1 MKLLIYANVT
11 SRKPEATAN
20 GTAMSWPEFTA
31 GDKVKIGVRFLEQI
45 EGSRVERMLGV
56 RAARLSLGLVDSSP
70 TGGTWSLQVGSG
82 ASTASNTTPPLPP
95 NIYPD
100 ALAATLNALP
110 AVTGPISPATVEQ
123 RGASYILKFG
133 AGAQVALSVPQNALS
148 PTSFARIRQSESAGV
163 YQTELRL
170 MQSPLASTTNY
181 SRELP
186 EAPSVSTVQ
195 EGYTDP
201 SNTYF
206 APEIQRVTVPAL
218 FRGTWQLRYGQY
230 QKTRILTTD
239 ETEETLK
246 EAIET
251 MLAPQGFKVTV
262 ARSSDTD
269 FLVVFDGEE
278 CLGADL
284 PEMAAAVFDAP
295 EGDVTLTLDLNTREI
310 FAALS
315 ESKLRQDCILELEAD
330 ILDDG
335 EDPEDPDATFTTVTL
350 FQSPVK
356 LRSELQWDSLATA
369 ATVDWLRPPTG
380 RTYTPFTEDQILT
393 GQQQAFSAAI
403 GDGEATEFTID
414 HNLGSELCQVV
425 VRENQTPGRLLGP
438 DEYVASFENDDSL
451 TLVFP
456 AAPAASSLA
465 VFVVAVGPASVFQA
479 HTHTQA
485 QIVGL
490 VDLLDDL
497 GSRVQTLESVLPS
510 TGPGA
515 TSSTQ
520 PSGIEIELPQTKEAL
535 FFRGDAS
542 AAFADKGISASALGR
557 PPMMFPAV
565 HDATIT
571 SFAALPLPA
580 AAADTVWQNTT
591 GATID
596 LGRGIYGGKVLDDG
610 FFASDGRALYAVTHS
625 GASTSYFPSGF
636 DRELWRI
643 FVNDR
648 MLRLNRTLDV
658 QFGIALQ
665 LVAATSNAQW
675 LLVIEHGTAPSQS
688 TPATTASNLENIEWS
703 ADPLLSQRIILTQ
716 NRQTHSFGARI
727 KRSLVSSVDTITAD
741 TLAYGVWEGANAL
754 APSGANFALRARLIN
769 FDTENALASDAR
781 GWITYEITAP
791 TGGADGATAK
801 AVIV

>member
-31 GDKVKIGVRFLEQI
+31 GDKIKLGVRFTEQV

-56 RAARLSLGLVDSSP
+56 KAARLSLGLVDSDP
-70 TGGTWSLQVGSG
+70 AGGTWALQVGSG
-82 ASTASNTTPPLPP
+82 ASTANNTTPPLPP
-95 NIYPD
+95 NIYPT

-110 AVTGPISPATVEQ
+110 AVTGNLSPATVEQ
-123 RGASYILKFG
+123 RGASYIITFG
-133 AGAQVALSVPQNALS
+133 DGAQTALSVPRNDLS

-170 MQSPLASTTNY
+170 LQAPLASATTY

-186 EAPSVSTVQ
+186 EAPSVATVQ

-230 QKTRILTTD
+230 QKTRILTTE
-239 ETEETLK
+239 ETEESLK

-251 MLAPQGFKVTV
+251 MLAPQDFKVTV
-262 ARSSDTD
+262 AQSSGTD
-269 FLVVFDGEE
+269 FLVVFDGEQ

-295 EGDVTLTLDLNTREI
+295 EGDVTLTLDLNTREV
-310 FAALS
+310 FAALA
-315 ESKLRQDCILELEAD
+315 ETKLRQDCILELEAD

-335 EDPEDPDATFTTVTL
+335 EDPEDPDAAFTTVTL

-356 LRSELQWDSLATA
+356 LRSELQWDALATA

-380 RTYTPFTEDQILT
+380 RTYTPFTADQILT
-393 GQQQAFSAAI
+393 GQQQAFSSVI

-414 HNLGSELCQVV
+414 HNLGSDLCQVV
-425 VRENQTPGRLLGP
+425 VRENQTPGRLLAP
-438 DEYVASFENDDSL
+438 DEYVASFDSDDSL

-456 AAPAASSLA
+456 SAPAASALA
-465 VFVVAVGPASVFQA
+465 VFVVAVGPASVFQS

-485 QIVGL
+485 QVVGL

-497 GSRVQTLESVLPS
+497 GSRVQTLESVLPR

-515 TSSTQ
+515 TTTQ
-520 PSGIEIELPQTKEAL
+520 PSGIEIELPQTKEVL
-535 FFRGDAS
+535 FYKGDAS
-542 AAFADKGISASALGR
+542 AAFTDKGINAAALGR

-571 SFAALPLPA
+571 DWSAAPLPA
-580 AAADTVWQNTT
+580 AAADTVWQNTS
-591 GATID
+591 GGTIEM
-596 LGRGIYGGKVLDDG
+596 GRGIYGGRVLDDG
-610 FFASDGRALYAVTHS
+610 FFASDGRALYAAARS
-625 GASTSYFPSGF
+625 GASTSYFPQGF

-643 FVNDR
+643 FVNDK

-658 QFGIALQ
+658 QFGLALQ

-688 TPATTASNLENIEWS
+688 TPATTASNLENIEWD

-741 TLAYGVWEGANAL
+741 ALSYGVWEGADAL
-754 APSGANFALRARLIN
+754 APSGANFALRARLIR

-791 TGGADGATAK
+791 TGGEDGATAK
-801 AVIV
+801 AVII